1 MSSFQDQLLKAGVV
15 DAKKV
20 RKAKQ
25 DQHKTQKLQK
35 QKKVV
40 AADES
45 PSAAAKAH
53 AEKVAHDRKLN
64 EERQAAAK
72 AKAIQAQIKQLIELN
87 KQPKSDAD
95 DAVGYNFSHGKKIKK
110 VHVSPQTR
118 DQLVSGML
126 AIVQL
131 GEGYELVPMAIA
143 DKIEQRDQTAV
154 VHRQETNSDAD
165 DDFYADYEIPDDLM
179 W

>member
-25 DQHKTQKLQK
+25 DQHKAQKRHK
-35 QKKVV
+35 QKESVVTNESKV
-40 AADES
+40 
-45 PSAAAKAH
+45 AAAKAQ

-72 AKAIQAQIKQLIELN
+72 AKAIQAQIKQLIDLN
-87 KQPKSDAD
+87 KLPKSDAE

-110 VHVSPQTR
+110 VHVSPQIR

-143 DKIEQRDQTAV
+143 DKIEQRDRAAV

-165 DDFYADYEIPDDLM
+165 DDFYADHEIPDDLM